1 MIGPRPEFVDP
12 KFVAQGEGRE
22 SKSTY
27 SRFNVFRVLPW
38 CFSFPTVTRTR
49 SQGHIKLNL
58 NVITKDL
65 WKQGYR
71 NGSREPIPAS

>member
-1 MIGPRPEFVDP
+1 M
-12 KFVAQGEGRE
+12 AQGEGRE
-22 SKSTY
+22 SMSTHSITILSLCY
-27 SRFNVFRVLPW
+27 H
-38 CFSFPTVTRTR
+38 FPLVTRTR

-71 NGSREPIPAS
+71 NGCREPISAS